1 MKLVIKNN
9 KQKFH
14 PITNKGIWQLQAHI
28 QNFMGTSRHM
38 HNNFEKNKQ
47 KKKQWNYEDGFHWNY
62 FQSERTQIP
71 LINMLKENSLHLRQ
85 HPKI

>member
-14 PITNKGIWQLQAHI
+14 PITNKGIWELQAHI

-38 HNNFEKNKQ
+38 HNNFEK
-47 KKKQWNYEDGFHWNY
+47 KKQNSGIMKMGFTGTIFRAREHR
-62 FQSERTQIP
+62 FLLSTC
-71 LINMLKENSLHLRQ
+71 LKKMVS
-85 HPKI
+85 I